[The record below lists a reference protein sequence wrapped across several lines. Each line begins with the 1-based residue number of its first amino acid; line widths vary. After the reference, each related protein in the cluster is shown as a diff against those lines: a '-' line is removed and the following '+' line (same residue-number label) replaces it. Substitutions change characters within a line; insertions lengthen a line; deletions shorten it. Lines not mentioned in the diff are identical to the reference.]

1 MSAPDSSDNP
11 AGLRGYVHAMYAL
24 HALSVV
30 IGVCSSRF
38 VVTAFVFG
46 LPSIIAVVMNYARRS
61 DAQNTW
67 LQAHF
72 SWQLR
77 SFWYAALWVVASTL
91 LFGPFVL
98 IAIGIPFLMLAYGLI
113 GLWAAYRIVR
123 GWLALR
129 AGREP

>member
-1 MSAPDSSDNP
+1 VSVPDSSADNS
-11 AGLRGYVHAMYAL
+11 GLRGYVHAMYAL
-24 HALSVV
+24 HALSVL

-38 VVTAFVFG
+38 VAMAFVFG
-46 LPSIIAVVMNYARRS
+46 LPSILAVVMNYARRS
-61 DAQNTW
+61 DAHNTW

-77 SFWYAALWVVASTL
+77 SFWYAALWIVASTL

-98 IAIGIPFLMLAYGLI
+98 IAIGIPFLMLAYGLT

-129 AGREP
+129 AGHEP

>member
-1 MSAPDSSDNP
+1 
-11 AGLRGYVHAMYAL
+11 MYAL

-38 VVTAFVFG
+38 VVMAFVFG
-46 LPSIIAVVMNYARRS
+46 LPSIIAVVMNYVRRS

-77 SFWYAALWVVASTL
+77 SFWYAAMWVVASTL

-129 AGREP
+129 AGHEP

>member
-1 MSAPDSSDNP
+1 MSVPDSSADNN
-11 AGLRGYVHAMYAL
+11 GLRGYVHAMYAL
-24 HALSVV
+24 HALSVL

-38 VVTAFVFG
+38 VAMAFVFG

-77 SFWYAALWVVASTL
+77 SFWYAALWIVASTL

-98 IAIGIPFLMLAYGLI
+98 IAIGIPFLMLAYGLT

-129 AGREP
+129 AGHEP

>member
-1 MSAPDSSDNP
+1 MSAPDSSANP
-11 AGLRGYVHAMYAL
+11 AGLRSYAQVMYAL
-24 HALSVV
+24 HALSVL

-38 VVTAFVFG
+38 VVMAFVFG
-46 LPSIIAVVMNYARRS
+46 LPSILAVIMNYARRS
-61 DAQNTW
+61 ETQDTW

-91 LFGPFVL
+91 LFGPFVF
-98 IAIGIPFLMLAYGLI
+98 IAIGIPPLMLSYVLI

-129 AGREP
+129 AGNPP

>member
-1 MSAPDSSDNP
+1 VSVPDSSADNS
-11 AGLRGYVHAMYAL
+11 GLRGYVHAMYAL
-24 HALSVV
+24 HALSVL

-38 VVTAFVFG
+38 VAMAFVFG
-46 LPSIIAVVMNYARRS
+46 LPSILAVVMNYARRS

-77 SFWYAALWVVASTL
+77 SFWYAALWIVASTL

-98 IAIGIPFLMLAYGLI
+98 IAIGIPFLMLAYGLT

-129 AGREP
+129 AGHEP